1 MMVRGSFNLDDAL
14 LDPSRAFGTPEKV
27 LSDPRL
33 DRRAKESILERWR
46 EDCERLE
53 ATEKTAAIG
62 GADNLQR
69 VLKALNRL
77 KSSA

>member
-1 MMVRGSFNLDDAL
+1 MVRGSFNLDDAL
-14 LDPSRAFGTPEKV
+14 LDPGGMFGTPERV

-46 EDCERLE
+46 EECERL
-53 ATEKTAAIG
+53 AAAERETLIG
-62 GADNLQR
+62 SGSDNLQR

-77 KSSA
+77 QRSA

>member
-1 MMVRGSFNLDDAL
+1 MVRGSFNLDDAL
-14 LDPSRAFGTPEKV
+14 LHPSRVFATPERV

-53 ATEKTAAIG
+53 ATERESLIG
-62 GADNLQR
+62 GGSDNLQR
-69 VLKALNRL
+69 VLRALDRVRSN
-77 KSSA
+77 A